1 MTAMGY
7 VVYTLYAGIGIP
19 CHILMPVKGNQQ
31 QHGHEYAKQYPCKTI
46 SSLFN
51 GRLLHLVCK
60 SKEIKWICQMVYR
73 LFAKS

>member
-19 CHILMPVKGNQQ
+19 CLILMPVKGNQQ

-46 SSLFN
+46 SSLFY
-51 GRLLHLVCK
+51 GHP
-60 SKEIKWICQMVYR
+60 
-73 LFAKS
+73 FH